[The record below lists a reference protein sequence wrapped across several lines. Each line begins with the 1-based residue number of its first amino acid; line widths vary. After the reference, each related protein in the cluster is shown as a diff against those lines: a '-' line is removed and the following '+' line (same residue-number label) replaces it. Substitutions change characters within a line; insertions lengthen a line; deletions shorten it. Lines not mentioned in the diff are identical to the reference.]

1 MLLSDRRAGS
11 TACVRVELI
20 PNSDVRIAERSQPP
34 NRQGLPPKHFDKKC
48 TEHRPQK
55 SLSIC
60 LNLCKSADQLRGSGL
75 LDLPSPV
82 LHFDRVSLALTVKNG
97 VIFDLGFLGNVEI
110 VCGKGFHDFN
120 LRFAIREP
128 QFAPG

>member
-11 TACVRVELI
+11 TAWPRVGGT
-20 PNSDVRIAERSQPP
+20 V
-34 NRQGLPPKHFDKKC
+34 
-48 TEHRPQK
+48 PQV
-55 SLSIC
+55 SATLRE
-60 LNLCKSADQLRGSGL
+60 SADQLRSSGL
-75 LDLPSPV
+75 LKSPSPV
-82 LHFDRVSLALTVKNG
+82 LHFDPASLALTVKNG

-128 QFAPG
+128 